1 MAEPFFAPLIRRWEQ
16 RSALSNEICD
26 AIAALPHNRRTV
38 DRDTYLVRDGDVPKH
53 CHLLITGFAYRHK
66 VVANG
71 SRQILSIH
79 MTGEFVDLE
88 NLMLDLADQNV
99 QTLNRAEIAAIPRPA
114 LQALARRHQ
123 ALGRAMWLDTLVDA
137 SIHREWVVNV
147 GRRDAM
153 SRIAHLICELALRM
167 KAAGLAANHRFDLP
181 LTQEQIAD
189 CAGLTA
195 VHVNRVLRALRD
207 EGLIRLNLRSLHILD
222 WDGLCTL
229 GDFNRRYLH
238 RDLNSGA
245 AAAG

>member
-1 MAEPFFAPLIRRWEQ
+1 MADPFFAPLIRRWEQ
-16 RSALSNEICD
+16 RSALSGED
-26 AIAALPHNRRTV
+26 RAAVVALPHSRRTV
-38 DRDTYLVRDGDVPKH
+38 DRDTYLVRDGDVPSH

-79 MTGEFVDLE
+79 MAGEFVDLE
-88 NLMLDLADQNV
+88 NLMLDVADQNV
-99 QTLNRAEIAAIPRPA
+99 QTLSRAEIAAIPRPA

-123 ALGRAMWLDTLVDA
+123 DLGRAMWLDTLVDA

-153 SRIAHLICELALRM
+153 SRVAHLICELAIRM
-167 KAAGLAANHRFDLP
+167 KAGGVGEDRRFDLP

-222 WDGLCTL
+222 WDRLCSV

-238 RDLNSGA
+238 PDLHSGA
-245 AAAG
+245 TASG